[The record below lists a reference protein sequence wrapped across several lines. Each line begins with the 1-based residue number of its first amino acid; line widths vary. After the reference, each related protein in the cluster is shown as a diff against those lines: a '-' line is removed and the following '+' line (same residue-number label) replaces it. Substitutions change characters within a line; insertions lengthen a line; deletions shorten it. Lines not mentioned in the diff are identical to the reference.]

1 MVDEGASVAVGIE
14 VLVVAVAADTVAAV
28 AVDMLAVGI
37 VVEPDA
43 VAVAD
48 TEAEPDTVAAVVNG
62 GPVVEPSGILLQ
74 DQPCIAS
81 R

>member
-14 VLVVAVAADTVAAV
+14 VLVVAVAADTVVAV

-37 VVEPDA
+37 V
-43 VAVAD
+43 
-48 TEAEPDTVAAVVNG
+48 AEPDTVAAVVDG
-62 GPVVEPSGILLQ
+62 GPVAEPSGILLQ